1 MGLLE
6 RCMLLFNTSNLYE
19 VLGLSKDASDSDLRR
34 GYYKMSLLV
43 HPDRAAGDTQ
53 ATEKFQVLGKVYE
66 VLKDQEQRSIYDEQ
80 GVVDEQSDNVKQE
93 RNWEDYWRLLFPK
106 ITLQDIVDFEK
117 KYKGTEE
124 EKQDLTRLYLQHAG
138 DMGRIVESA
147 LFSEGDDE
155 ARIRGVIQGLIDD
168 KQLPAYRAFT
178 HESTKK
184 RNHRK
189 RKAEKERKEAEEMQK
204 DLGVSSE
211 ESLSAL
217 IKVQLKTEDLL
228 GTTAF
233 RIYRCF

>member
-66 VLKDQEQRSIYDEQ
+66 
-80 GVVDEQSDNVKQE
+80 QSDNVKQE

-124 EKQDLTRLYLQHAG
+124 EKQDPDSLVPAACGGHGPR
-138 DMGRIVESA
+138 
-147 LFSEGDDE
+147 
-155 ARIRGVIQGLIDD
+155 RIRGVIQGLIDD

-189 RKAEKERKEAEEMQK
+189 RKAEKERKEAEEMQEGPGSK
-204 DLGVSSE
+204 QRGEQKCHEQGFNSLLANLEAKYCSPGGRSS
-211 ESLSAL
+211 A
-217 IKVQLKTEDLL
+217 KKK
-228 GTTAF
+228 GKK
-233 RIYRCF
+233 